1 MDSGYELSTISGNIY
16 NKGLSFRKIWVI
28 TIAITVSDLS
38 VWPMNHDFTVLIFSD
53 ASCNFLRFSLSW
65 TYSSHSRIS
74 GSSNSPLATMR
85 YNMLIL
91 SHTIFPHCLCL
102 GTEANHVTWFSNSP
116 WTLYHPQTVP
126 LHFSMPRRDRK

>member
-16 NKGLSFRKIWVI
+16 NKALSFRRIWVI

-53 ASCNFLRFSLSW
+53 ASCNFLSFSLSW

-91 SHTIFPHCLCL
+91 PQTIFLHCLYL
-102 GTEANHVTWFSNSP
+102 GTEAAYATWFSNSP
-116 WTLYHPQTVP
+116 WTLYRHQTVP
-126 LHFSMPRRDRK
+126 LHFLMLQRGRR